1 VKKRTQ
7 DFAFFFFCMLEF
19 PEVINV
25 IKSSFSLGMIV
36 EQADSSGE
44 SEEHSEMPQ
53 HAKTL
58 IIISAL
64 IMLVGS
70 AYLLILLAT
79 YAGVGIGLPI
89 G

>member
-1 VKKRTQ
+1 MEKRTRQ
-7 DFAFFFFCMLEF
+7 F

-36 EQADSSGE
+36 EKADSSGE
-44 SEEHSEMPQ
+44 SEEHTEMPQ

-64 IMLVGS
+64 IMVVGS
-70 AYLLILLAT
+70 ASFWVLLAT
-79 YAGVGIGLPI
+79 FTGVGIELGLDRLL
-89 G
+89 GVLS